1 MALQVSDRF
10 SVAHREAVER
20 YVVEIELVDER
31 CQVVG
36 QSVEVIAPPRIG
48 GPSMA
53 PTVIGDAAQ
62 ALVDQLGEL
71 VLPDVRIETPG
82 MGEEHRLAG
91 APIDVEQAR
100 TVVGLDK
107 GRPRSA
113 CHSLSLR
120 RLGGGRPD
128 AGGNKGGGG
137 RRSERL

>member
-1 MALQVSDRF
+1 MSLQVSDRF
-10 SVAHREAVER
+10 AVAHREADER
-20 YVVEIELVDER
+20 DVVEIELVDER
-31 CQVVG
+31 RQIIG

-62 ALVDQLGEL
+62 ALVDQFGEL

-82 MGEEHRLAG
+82 MGEEHGLAG

-107 GRPRSA
+107 GWPWSA
-113 CHSLSLR
+113 CHLPGLGSL
-120 RLGGGRPD
+120 GVGRPA
-128 AGGNKGGGG
+128 AGGDKSG
-137 RRSERL
+137 